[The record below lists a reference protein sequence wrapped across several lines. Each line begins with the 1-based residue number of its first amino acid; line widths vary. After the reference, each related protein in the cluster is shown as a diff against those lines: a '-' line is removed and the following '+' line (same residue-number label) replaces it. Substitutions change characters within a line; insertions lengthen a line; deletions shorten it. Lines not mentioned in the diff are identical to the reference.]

1 VDPHYYAQP
10 VIKGFSVQPII
21 AAFWGKARL
30 NVTAAIQA
38 HPLVAH
44 SLDVAAVAVL
54 MAHRLTPAI
63 DPRMLGFLV
72 SLHDVGKFSRPFQAK
87 RPELWPAGTLGPYRP
102 ADIAAGPSHDAVG
115 GFVLSHA
122 LADRFLEIL
131 PPGNRRAP
139 GWKAS
144 DSVYLWRALA
154 GHHGRPTPTEH
165 VLSRNVFCQ
174 GCESAVGRF
183 VAEMHTVFQ
192 PPPWIRPPERD
203 LPRLS
208 WRLAGL
214 TTLADWVGSR
224 QEWFPFVAMADVADP
239 GLYFWGH
246 ALPRAAA
253 ALAAAGLAAAPA
265 APFTGVRGLFPLI
278 PPPTPIQH
286 WAENAALPD
295 GPVLAVIEDL
305 TGSGKTEAALTL
317 AHRLLADG
325 RADGVYLALPT
336 MATANAMFER
346 LQHAYRRLFAPD
358 GHPSLALA
366 HGRAGLNAA
375 FIAAIKGDGS
385 LAGHARDPA
394 DEPAEAHCTAWL
406 AQDRRRALLA
416 HVGVGTLDQ
425 ALLAVLP
432 VRQAPLRLHGL
443 AGKVLIVDEVHAFD
457 PYMRHELA
465 TLLRFHASLGG
476 SAILLSATLPA
487 ELRRQLVDAFR
498 DGLGAPAAVLAEQ
511 AYPLATIAGADG
523 VVETPCQPRPGLPRR
538 VNVTRLPDAET
549 AVERIAA
556 AASAGAAVAWV
567 RNTVDDAIE
576 AVALLRQAGIEPL
589 LFHARFAMADRLRIE
604 REVLQRFG
612 PGERAGRPG
621 VLVATQVV
629 EQSLDIDFD
638 LMVTDLAPA
647 DLLIQRAGRLWRHDR
662 PLPRCVAGPE
672 LLVVSPDP
680 VGDPPEYWIKAA
692 LPGTASVYRDHALLW
707 RSAREVFRR
716 GAIVTP
722 EDMRPIIEAVFDRNS
737 DGAVPP
743 GLAASD
749 QAAEGKKHADVGLSA
764 QNVLDLRRGYSIDAG
779 LWEPDIDTPTRLE
792 DRPHVTLRLA
802 CLRDGKIVPYAG
814 DTDLLLAWAQSE
826 VSVAQY
832 RIAACPVPPELEAA
846 ALDAKAQWGRWERDS
861 PVVVLALLRPDGDG
875 YTLDAQAESGAVVAA
890 RYDAWTGLSWPG
902 AAPAAAG

>member
-1 VDPHYYAQP
+1 VEPL
-10 VIKGFSVQPII
+10 I
-21 AAFWGKARL
+21 AEFWGKARP
-30 NVTAAIQA
+30 NVTVGIHA
-38 HPLVAH
+38 HALVAH

-54 MAHRLTPAI
+54 MAHRLTPVI

-87 RPELWPAGTLGPYRP
+87 RPDLWPAGTLGPYHA
-102 ADIAAGPSHDAVG
+102 ADVAAGPPHDAVG
-115 GFVLSHA
+115 AFVLSHT
-122 LADRFLEIL
+122 LADRFTGIL
-131 PPGNRRAP
+131 PAGTRQAP
-139 GWKAS
+139 GWKAA
-144 DSVYLWRALA
+144 DSVFLWRALA
-154 GHHGRPTPTEH
+154 GHHGRPPPIEH
-165 VLSRNVFCQ
+165 VLSRNVLCP
-174 GCESAVGRF
+174 GCEAAAGRF
-183 VAEMHTVFQ
+183 IGEMHALFQ
-192 PPPWIRPPERD
+192 PPPCIRPPEKD

-224 QEWFPFVAMADVADP
+224 QEWFPYVARADVEDL

-253 ALAAAGLAAAPA
+253 ALAAAGLAAAAA
-265 APFTGVRGLFPLI
+265 APFTGLRGLFPRIEL
-278 PPPTPIQH
+278 PTPVQR
-286 WAENAALPD
+286 WAETVALPD
-295 GPVLAVIEDL
+295 GSVLAVIEDL

-336 MATANAMFER
+336 MATANAMFDR
-346 LQHAYRRLFAPD
+346 LQLAYRRLFAPD

-366 HGRAGLNAA
+366 HGRADLNAA
-375 FIAAIKGDGS
+375 FIAAIESDGS
-385 LAGHARDPA
+385 PASHVRDPA
-394 DEPAEAHCTAWL
+394 DETAEAHCTAWL
-406 AQDRRRALLA
+406 AHDRRRALLA

-432 VRQAPLRLHGL
+432 VRHSPLRLHGL

-465 TLLRFHASLGG
+465 TLLRFHAALGG

-487 ELRRQLVDAFR
+487 ALRRQLVDAFR
-498 DGLGAPAAVLAEQ
+498 DGVGAPAAVLAQ
-511 AYPLATIAGADG
+511 PAYPLATIAGADA
-523 VVETPCQPRPGLPRR
+523 VIETPCQPRAGLPRR
-538 VNVTRLPDAET
+538 VSVTRLPDAES

-556 AASAGAAVAWV
+556 VASAGAAVAWV
-567 RNTVDDAIE
+567 RNTVDNAIE

-589 LFHARFAMADRLRIE
+589 LFHARFAMADRLGIE

-647 DLLIQRAGRLWRHDR
+647 DLLIQRAGRLWRHDDR
-662 PLPRCVAGPE
+662 PLPRCVPEPE

-680 VGDPPEYWIKAA
+680 VDDPPAHWIKAA

-722 EDMRPIIEAVFDRNS
+722 EDMRPIIEAVFDRTR

-749 QAAEGKKHADVGLSA
+749 QAAEGKKHAAVGLSA
-764 QNVLDLRRGYSIDAG
+764 QNVLNLRRGYSIDAG

-832 RIAACPVPPELEAA
+832 RIAACPLPPELEAA
-846 ALDAKAQWGRWERDS
+846 ALDAKMQWGRWERDS

-875 YTLDAQAESGAVVAA
+875 YTLDARAESGAVVAA
-890 RYDAWTGLSWPG
+890 RYDARTGLSLPG
-902 AAPAAAG
+902 PGPAAAG